1 MAKLL
6 IIYYS
11 QAGNTEAMAN
21 AVCEGASS
29 AGAAAT
35 MKKAADTTDDDL
47 LGCDAV
53 AFGTPN
59 YFGYMA
65 GIMKDFF
72 DRAWLTIRDRVVDKP
87 YTAFGSAGSG
97 GRQALDSID
106 RVCTSFRL
114 KKALEGVMATGKPS
128 SDVLEQC
135 RELGR
140 KLAQL

>member
-72 DRAWLTIRDRVVDKP
+72 DRAWLTIRDRVVNKP